1 MKISNI
7 NLHIEEL
14 VLHGFAP
21 GDRYTIADAVE
32 RELSHLLAQQ
42 STPFTSA
49 GIPPIWIHDS
59 GKLLLDA
66 GAFNVA
72 PESRADS
79 IGAQIA
85 QAVHGGLT
93 K

>member
-1 MKISNI
+1 MRKIE
-7 NLHIEEL
+7 LHIEEL

-42 STPFTSA
+42 FTPFTSP
-49 GIPPIWIHDS
+49 GIPTTWVHDS
-59 GKLLLDA
+59 GNLRLDA

-79 IGAQIA
+79 IGVQIA

>member
-1 MKISNI
+1 MRTSNI

-32 RELSHLLAQQ
+32 RELSRLLTEDFADPGY
-42 STPFTSA
+42 SSLLTSNTGPA
-49 GIPPIWIHDS
+49 R
-59 GKLLLDA
+59 LDA
-66 GAFNVA
+66 GSFQVDALSKPN
-72 PESRADS
+72 S
-79 IGAQIA
+79 IGTQIA
-85 QAVHGGLT
+85 KAVHGGLT

>member
-1 MKISNI
+1 MRTSNI

-32 RELSHLLAQQ
+32 RELTHLLAQQ
-42 STPFTSA
+42 FTPFRSA
-49 GIPPIWIHDS
+49 GIPPTWVHDS
-59 GKLLLDA
+59 GNLRLDA
-66 GAFNVA
+66 GAFNVGA
-72 PESRADS
+72 GSRADS

-85 QAVHGGLT
+85 RAVHGGLT

>member
-1 MKISNI
+1 MRASNI
-7 NLHIEEL
+7 NLHIEEI

-32 RELSHLLAQQ
+32 RELSHLLAQKF
-42 STPFTSA
+42 TPFTSA
-49 GIPPIWIHDS
+49 GIPPTSVHDS
-59 GKLLLDA
+59 ETLRLDA

>member
-1 MKISNI
+1 MRTSNI

-21 GDRYTIADAVE
+21 GDRYIIADAVE

-42 STPFTSA
+42 FMPFTSA
-49 GIPPIWIHDS
+49 GIPRTLAHDLGNS
-59 GKLLLDA
+59 RLDA

-72 PESRADS
+72 RGSRADS
-79 IGAQIA
+79 IGIQIA